1 MTEAR
6 SIAPETDIADTRKAQ
21 ALAADPEASAWV
33 SANAG
38 TGKTYV
44 LVLRVLRLL
53 LAGTAPDRILCLTY
67 TKAAAAEMSGRLF
80 QRLASWAT
88 ADEPTLKSELEKV
101 LGRPASDE
109 EAEAARPLFARALET
124 PGGLKVQTIHSFC
137 ERVLQRFPLEAGI
150 PPNFTI
156 LDSESQHALIRRSVL
171 DVLAAASGKDGAGSA
186 PGPLGTALQ
195 TISRLAGAE

>member
-53 LAGTAPDRILCLTY
+53 RG
-67 TKAAAAEMSGRLF
+67 
-80 QRLASWAT
+80 AS
-88 ADEPTLKSELEKV
+88 S
-101 LGRPASDE
+101 S
-109 EAEAARPLFARALET
+109 ARVVRMV
-124 PGGLKVQTIHSFC
+124 PGG
-137 ERVLQRFPLEAGI
+137 
-150 PPNFTI
+150 
-156 LDSESQHALIRRSVL
+156 
-171 DVLAAASGKDGAGSA
+171 
-186 PGPLGTALQ
+186 
-195 TISRLAGAE
+195 